1 LNKELIKTFRRKK
14 MTSEKELLFFVAAA
28 ARLTWTKGR
37 EQALLRGIIKSFR
50 EGLAQLPC

>member
-1 LNKELIKTFRRKK
+1 
-14 MTSEKELLFFVAAA
+14 MTSEKLMERINFFVAAA

-37 EQALLRGIIKSFR
+37 EQALLCGIIKSFK

>member
-1 LNKELIKTFRRKK
+1 